1 MPKALLTKTYDGFGG
16 KCNFR
21 YAHLKHYDLGGVK
34 VRLKKETASFTRY
47 AGWGLQAVTS
57 IPKGFVLGHIVV
69 KSRDAEEPEEGTYN
83 IKSRQGKY
91 LVMEHESLMNRINTI
106 AYPKQRHKCNCIIGN
121 VSNGEVSIKTTKPV
135 KAGAMLWTKYGN
147 AEHYYEIQYYILAT
161 AAL

>member
-57 IPKGFVLGHIVV
+57 IPKGFVLGHFAV

-83 IKSRQGKY
+83 IKSRQGKP
-91 LVMEHESLMNRINTI
+91 LTRT
-106 AYPKQRHKCNCIIGN
+106 P
-121 VSNGEVSIKTTKPV
+121 
-135 KAGAMLWTKYGN
+135 
-147 AEHYYEIQYYILAT
+147 
-161 AAL
+161 